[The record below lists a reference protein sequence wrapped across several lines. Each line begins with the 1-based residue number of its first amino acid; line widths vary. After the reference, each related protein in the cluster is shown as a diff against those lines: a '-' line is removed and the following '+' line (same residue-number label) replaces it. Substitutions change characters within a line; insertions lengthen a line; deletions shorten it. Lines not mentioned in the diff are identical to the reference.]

1 MPSTHKTPPAHRGP
15 RRPRHN
21 RKLIVGITI
30 AAVLIAG
37 GTAATIAA
45 TLRGGEAATTSV
57 GTGQPQAAAT
67 TTPASTAAPS
77 PTPTSA
83 SPTPTPTPTDP
94 AGAAVAACRTTVAA
108 AEAAVAAA
116 STGASHWSIHTRA
129 RTDFLAHK
137 ITLAQTN
144 AEFKRTKLLG
154 PADQKTFADA
164 LAAYERVE
172 NGCNGQSTS
181 SEPAAA
187 TCATKA
193 AALHTAVVAGQA
205 VMKDWASHLNNMA
218 LHAEDEMSATQARAA
233 WLAAW
238 KSAPVNL
245 NAFSAADAA
254 NTKTPSCPAG

>member
-1 MPSTHKTPPAHRGP
+1 MTSTHKTPPAHRGP
-15 RRPRHN
+15 RRPRRN

-67 TTPASTAAPS
+67 TAPASTAAPS
-77 PTPTSA
+77 PA
-83 SPTPTPTPTDP
+83 PTPTPTDP
-94 AGAAVAACRTTVAA
+94 AEAAVAACRTTVAA
-108 AEAAVAAA
+108 AEAVVAGAG
-116 STGASHWSIHTRA
+116 TGALHWSIHTQA

-164 LAAYERVE
+164 LAAYERVA

-193 AALHTAVVAGQA
+193 AALHTTVVAGQA

-218 LHAEDEMSATQARAA
+218 LHAADEMSATQARAA

-238 KSAPVNL
+238 KAAPANL
-245 NAFSAADAA
+245 DAFSAAEAA